1 MPQTPIAHPPASATM
16 QPEHGG
22 ASQQYL
28 TFSIGSEM
36 FAVGI
41 LNVKEIIE
49 YGNLTHIPMMPQF
62 IRGVINLRGAVVPV
76 IDLGARFSGK
86 LSDIRRRTCII
97 IMELH
102 EQNETHDIGVMV
114 DGVSAV
120 LDIPDCDIEPAP
132 TFGARIRADF
142 IAAMG
147 KLGGRFVVILAIERV
162 LSVDEMALLAR
173 ISHDTQE
180 TTQAT

>member
-1 MPQTPIAHPPASATM
+1 M
-16 QPEHGG
+16 
-22 ASQQYL
+22 
-28 TFSIGSEM
+28 
-36 FAVGI
+36 
-41 LNVKEIIE
+41 
-49 YGNLTHIPMMPQF
+49 
-62 IRGVINLRGAVVPV
+62 
-76 IDLGARFSGK
+76 
-86 LSDIRRRTCII
+86 
-97 IMELH
+97 
-102 EQNETHDIGVMV
+102 GVMV

-132 TFGARIRADF
+132 TFAARIRADF